1 MQFTKNRVF
10 SAPFSAMISVTN
22 KCNLACKYCCNNSTI
37 EHTDD
42 MSREEILDVLK
53 QFAEMK
59 IFIIHFTGGEMFLR
73 KDVFD
78 FFDAVKP
85 WQKFTIRTN
94 GTCITKEQIDRLS
107 QYTNSLGI
115 GVSID
120 GSCEEVNS
128 LTRGSGYFEKSI
140 STLKYMIKKGLWTN
154 IMFTV
159 TKFNY
164 KDIENMT
171 VLAQKFGCK
180 LTLNKLDPI
189 GRAAY
194 DNDYG
199 FTSAE
204 LEQLCNSIYEID
216 KKYPNILQAESFIS
230 RYNYLEKCK
239 ADAGADE
246 KNLDRIISS
255 CDIGFSFIHV
265 ESNGNVYPCSI
276 MTEPVLGNIREES
289 LKSIWLNSPQIQK
302 IRDLKKMRLTDV
314 RCNKESCEYAL
325 NCSPGCRAISQ
336 RLHNTLY
343 DIDPYW
349 CLKPKTAEAKYISE
363 NKGCSICTN

>member
-22 KCNLACKYCCNNSTI
+22 KCNLTCKYCCNNSTI
-37 EHTDD
+37 DHNND

-78 FFDAVKP
+78 FFDALKP
-85 WQKFTIRTN
+85 WQKFTMRTN
-94 GTCITKEQIDRLS
+94 GTCISKEQIDKLAK
-107 QYTNSLGI
+107 YTNSLGV

-120 GSCEEVNS
+120 GSCEEVNL
-128 LTRGSGYFEKSI
+128 LTRGSGYFEKSL
-140 STLKYMIKKGLWTN
+140 STLEYMTKKGLWTN

-159 TKFNY
+159 TKYNY
-164 KDIENMT
+164 KDIENMA
-171 VLAQKFGCK
+171 VLAQKIGCK

-189 GRAAY
+189 GRAA
-194 DNDYG
+194 NENNYG
-199 FTSAE
+199 FTSHE

-216 KKYPNILQAESFIS
+216 KKYQNVLQAESFIS
-230 RYNYLEKCK
+230 RHNYLEKCK
-239 ADAGADE
+239 AGTGADE

-276 MTEPVLGNIREES
+276 MTEPILGNIRDES
-289 LKSIWLNSPQIQK
+289 LKSIWTSSTQIQK
-302 IRDLKKMRLTDV
+302 IRDLKKMRLADV
-314 RCNKESCEYAL
+314 HCDKELCAYVS

-343 DIDPYW
+343 DTDPYW
-349 CLKPKTAEAKYISE
+349 CLQS
-363 NKGCSICTN
+363 

>member
-1 MQFTKNRVF
+1 MGMQFTKNRVF

-37 EHTDD
+37 DYTDD
-42 MSREEILDVLK
+42 MSRDEILDVLK
-53 QFAEMK
+53 QFSEMK

-78 FFDAVKP
+78 FFDAIKP
-85 WQKFTIRTN
+85 WQKFTMRTN
-94 GTCITKEQIDRLS
+94 GTCITREQIDRLS

-140 STLKYMIKKGLWTN
+140 STLEYMIKKGLWAN

-189 GRAAY
+189 GRAAF
-194 DNDYG
+194 DNNYG
-199 FTSAE
+199 FTSDE
-204 LEQLCNSIYEID
+204 LEQLCNSVYEID
-216 KKYPNILQAESFIS
+216 KKYTNVLQ
-230 RYNYLEKCK
+230 
-239 ADAGADE
+239 
-246 KNLDRIISS
+246 
-255 CDIGFSFIHV
+255 
-265 ESNGNVYPCSI
+265 
-276 MTEPVLGNIREES
+276 
-289 LKSIWLNSPQIQK
+289 
-302 IRDLKKMRLTDV
+302 
-314 RCNKESCEYAL
+314 
-325 NCSPGCRAISQ
+325 
-336 RLHNTLY
+336 
-343 DIDPYW
+343 
-349 CLKPKTAEAKYISE
+349 SE
-363 NKGCSICTN
+363 